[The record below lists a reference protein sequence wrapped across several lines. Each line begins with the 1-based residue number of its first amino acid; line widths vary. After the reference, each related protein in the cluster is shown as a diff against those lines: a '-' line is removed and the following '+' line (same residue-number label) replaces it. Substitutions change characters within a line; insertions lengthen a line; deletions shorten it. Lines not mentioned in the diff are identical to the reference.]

1 VARKGAV
8 HSDLLAR
15 ICGEL
20 QQRMEELRPLCEE
33 YERLT
38 EAVATLESVEQEAAH
53 AGTPA
58 ATSPPET
65 PAAATPPE
73 TAAPTPP
80 PKAAAARRRGRPPR
94 DSAVKAITSASAPT
108 APAAGASPSTSA
120 PTATAAGASPSTSAP
135 TEIPTDDEPA
145 LDEPEPKRA
154 RISSSEVGQAIM
166 AALEHGS
173 HTVSELV
180 MVTAMSPTEIRGGLS
195 RLRRQRKVTKVK
207 RPGDGKS
214 AYALPLPPVHA

>member
-1 VARKGAV
+1 MARKGAV

-120 PTATAAGASPSTSAP
+120 PT
-135 TEIPTDDEPA
+135 EIPTDDEPA

>member
-38 EAVATLESVEQEAAH
+38 EAIATLGSVEQEAAH
-53 AGTPA
+53 AGAPA
-58 ATSPPET
+58 ATS
-65 PAAATPPE
+65 PPE

-94 DSAVKAITSASAPT
+94 DSAAKAITSASAPT
-108 APAAGASPSTSA
+108 APAAGASPSTA
-120 PTATAAGASPSTSAP
+120 AP
-135 TEIPTDDEPA
+135 TEVPTDDEPS

-180 MVTAMSPTEIRGGLS
+180 MVTAMSPAEIRGGLS

-207 RPGDGKS
+207 RPGDGKN